1 MNVLFGNNSRYNI
14 SLGLGE
20 RIINSRVKSV
30 SSNNKIAQNNYQI
43 ITSDA
48 YG

>member
-20 RIINSRVKSV
+20 RIINSRVKIV
-30 SSNNKIAQNNYQI
+30 SPNNKKAQNITQI
-43 ITSDA
+43 ITSDT